1 MTFRWRSKTAAGQKR
16 KPERRPQGCSSGHW
30 TGSAGDQTCG
40 TTLVGLLS
48 SRPTGHRPGSFGA
61 TVDISWRES
70 INVQR
75 EAWPQRM
82 QDDHKKTQN
91 NHAEMKNTWKET
103 LNPHKGK
110 QKTTNH
116 KTKKRHNITYN
127 NIKTMEQINTCP
139 QTWEKK
145 NWEKDT
151 KCLQNDLTDT
161 GIDQNTKTAKNNST
175 NDYRDTKRLGVDT
188 KQPQIQGQNE
198 RATAKK
204 WQLTQI
210 DPKDMQNNHKDT
222 RNTNKGT
229 QNDYRGRQ
237 SKQTP
242 SIVYHAAYQPDHL
255 LLLVYAGAMQSCS
268 GTHILEVRG
277 HADMQPACEHHSSPQ
292 SGMGRWWWI
301 VFSRR
306 CVCVCVHVAVTN
318 CVLMILF
325 TDHHPAQDGGGECWG
340 IRAVPPSLLLCL
352 NVAWVSEGS
361 CDGRGS

>member
-1 MTFRWRSKTAAGQKR
+1 MQS
-16 KPERRPQGCSSGHW
+16 
-30 TGSAGDQTCG
+30 DQ
-40 TTLVGLLS
+40 
-48 SRPTGHRPGSFGA
+48 
-61 TVDISWRES
+61 
-70 INVQR
+70 
-75 EAWPQRM
+75 
-82 QDDHKKTQN
+82 
-91 NHAEMKNTWKET
+91 KET
-103 LNPHKGK
+103 LRVEEWL
-110 QKTTNH
+110 QKRRKTSTKRCNMSTNM
-116 KTKKRHNITYN
+116 R
-127 NIKTMEQINTCP
+127 
-139 QTWEKK
+139 KK

-151 KCLQNDLTDT
+151 NAYKKTQNDLTDT
-161 GIDQNTKTAKNNST
+161 GIDQNTKTTKNNST

-306 CVCVCVHVAVTN
+306 CVCVCVFMSQSQIA
-318 CVLMILF
+318 
-325 TDHHPAQDGGGECWG
+325 
-340 IRAVPPSLLLCL
+340 S
-352 NVAWVSEGS
+352 
-361 CDGRGS
+361 